1 MNEVMKWE
9 PASTIAQGLTLPKID
24 RHAQD
29 AIRTA
34 NKEFEKIE
42 KKASIPLTVTEISQ
56 TGY

>member
-1 MNEVMKWE
+1 MNWE
-9 PASTIAQGLTLPKID
+9 PAYTIAQRLTLPKID

-34 NKEFEKIE
+34 NKAFEKIE
-42 KKASIPLTVTEISQ
+42 EKASIPLTLTEISQ

>member
-1 MNEVMKWE
+1 MKWE
-9 PASTIAQGLTLPKID
+9 PAYTIAQRLTLPKID

-34 NKEFEKIE
+34 NKAFEKIE
-42 KKASIPLTVTEISQ
+42 EKASIPLTVTEISQ